1 MDGKWSEPSP
11 RSVLFTIEEAQ
22 FGASADGFDVDA
34 AAGETNKKAVAGQIS
49 MVVTE
54 DGLMWSN
61 DPGTQKLRAALK
73 ALGADTQILP
83 MEGKALM
90 KDHSKAEVEDMMSMI
105 SMQLG
110 GQAATMAM

>member
-1 MDGKWSEPSP
+1 MIDPLLSICQ
-11 RSVLFTIEEAQ
+11 VLFTITDAQ
-22 FGASADGFDVDA
+22 FGASADGFDDA
-34 AAGETNKKAVAGQIS
+34 SVETTKKAVSVEIS

-61 DPGTQKLRAALK
+61 DKGTEKLRTALK

-83 MEGKALM
+83 MEGKSLM
-90 KDHSKAEVEDMMSMI
+90 KDHSKEEVEGMMSMI

-110 GQAATMAM
+110 GQSATMAM